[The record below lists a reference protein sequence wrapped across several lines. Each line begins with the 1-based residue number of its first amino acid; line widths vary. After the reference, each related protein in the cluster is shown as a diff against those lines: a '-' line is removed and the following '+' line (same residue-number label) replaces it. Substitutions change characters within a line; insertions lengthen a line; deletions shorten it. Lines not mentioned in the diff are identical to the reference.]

1 MEKES
6 IGEPGGRGEL
16 LVSIRRLSGVVLE
29 KLEEGSA
36 AKTLD
41 AAQIRLLGGIA
52 FRILRLWRQCLTDA
66 AGKRKGEQGLETM
79 REELGRALEGELRT
93 GRRVRGH
100 GREQA
105 PGRAD

>member
-1 MEKES
+1 MLDSEKES

-29 KLEEGSA
+29 KLEEGAA

-52 FRILRLWRQCLTDA
+52 FRVLRLWRQCLSDA
-66 AGKRKGEQGLETM
+66 GGTRKRGKEVEALEQKLS
-79 REELGRALEGELRT
+79 RVLEGEK
-93 GRRVRGH
+93 
-100 GREQA
+100 
-105 PGRAD
+105 